1 MSNNENNTEY
11 VYENNDYEVENENAA
26 PAAPRRFPRTL
37 RPGRANM
44 NAVIRNLNVP
54 AVPNAPTTRLP
65 LLPHNSVENYAVIES
80 SRRSSGDAAL
90 EDIKRQL
97 ELLNREGARKLL
109 IKVALDDILNHMR
122 SIRADE
128 MDIATVQSL
137 YDSVESAIDSGS
149 NISAGA
155 MGQIQA
161 TIRKFY
167 NKNLTG
173 VVYPRALNA
182 YAEMEAKKNI
192 ARGHIASLGSVYK
205 AKKTLKKLKFNKAL
219 ANMER
224 KRANNAAAAAK
235 AAANTKAA
243 MNAARKAAFEKRFG
257 PGKTRR
263 GRK

>member
-1 MSNNENNTEY
+1 MSNNEEEY
-11 VYENNDYEVENENAA
+11 VYEDENYGAENNGEISPVA
-26 PAAPRRFPRTL
+26 RRFPRTL
-37 RPGRANM
+37 QPGRANM

-54 AVPNAPTTRLP
+54 SVPNAPTTRLP
-65 LLPHNSVENYAVIES
+65 LLPRNSVENYAVIES
-80 SRRSSGDAAL
+80 SRRSSGEAAL
-90 EDIKRQL
+90 QDIKKQL

-137 YDSVESAIDSGS
+137 YDAVDSAIDSGS

-173 VVYPRALNA
+173 IVYPRALNA
-182 YAEMEAKKNI
+182 YAEMEAKKNL
-192 ARGHIASLGSVYK
+192 ARGHIASLGSIYK
-205 AKKTLKKLKFNKAL
+205 AKKTLKKMRFNKAL